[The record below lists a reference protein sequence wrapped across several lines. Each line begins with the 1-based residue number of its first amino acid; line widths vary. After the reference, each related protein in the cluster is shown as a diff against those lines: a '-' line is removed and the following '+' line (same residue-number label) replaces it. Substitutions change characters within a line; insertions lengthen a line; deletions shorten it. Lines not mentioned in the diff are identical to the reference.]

1 MLGEAGL
8 KKGTAF
14 IKKRL
19 PLSFYASNEPK
30 SVLARDPGDCRDNLR
45 NLRSVFLYSFIRKES
60 GMEQF
65 LQVGVISSTHG
76 LRGEV
81 KVFPTTDDAARFQ
94 TLKNVVL
101 DTGKEKLDLEIQ
113 SVRFFKQFI
122 IVKFKGIDN
131 INDIEKYKGKSL
143 FVTRENAVE
152 LEEDEYYIG
161 DLIGMEVYTDDSKE
175 RFGVLKDVMETG
187 ANEVYIITSENHG
200 EVLLPAIHECI
211 LEIDVEAKKM
221 KVHLMEGLL

>member
-1 MLGEAGL
+1 
-8 KKGTAF
+8 
-14 IKKRL
+14 
-19 PLSFYASNEPK
+19 
-30 SVLARDPGDCRDNLR
+30 
-45 NLRSVFLYSFIRKES
+45 
-60 GMEQF
+60 MEQF

-101 DTGKEKLDLEIQ
+101 DTGRKKLDLEIQ
-113 SVRFFKQFI
+113 SVRFFKQFV

-152 LEEDEYYIG
+152 LEED
-161 DLIGMEVYTDDSKE
+161 
-175 RFGVLKDVMETG
+175 VMETG

-211 LEIDVEAKKM
+211 LDIDVEAKKM